1 MNENLQQLKE
11 LVLSSVHVGKS
22 DYPIAILPSDM
33 KIHSLESQ
41 NQFRNQFRAVFST
54 YNFDSFT
61 AYAAQYQQENA
72 QCFIDEKNL
81 GAEIVFDIGSL
92 KQPLHA
98 NHRAPPLAAVQS
110 LDSRCQE
117 TVGKQPIQYPLI

>member
-1 MNENLQQLKE
+1 MNENLSQLKN

-61 AYAAQYQQENA
+61 AYATQHQ
-72 QCFIDEKNL
+72 
-81 GAEIVFDIGSL
+81 
-92 KQPLHA
+92 
-98 NHRAPPLAAVQS
+98 
-110 LDSRCQE
+110 
-117 TVGKQPIQYPLI
+117 